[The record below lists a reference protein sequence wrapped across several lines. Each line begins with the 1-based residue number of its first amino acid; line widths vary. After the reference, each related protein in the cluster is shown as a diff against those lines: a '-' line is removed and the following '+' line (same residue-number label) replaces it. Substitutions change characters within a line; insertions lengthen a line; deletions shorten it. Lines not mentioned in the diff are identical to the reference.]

1 MSSKVKSF
9 RADEALLDRLHAES
23 ESRGISQNQLIVA
36 ALEEFLNKGMSK
48 ENFSGLMEGLQQAIS
63 LKPDTPAP
71 AGKFITHDGNTIP
84 LSETL
89 SPIDMIR
96 WGRAK

>member
-9 RADEALLDRLHAES
+9 RADEALLDKLHAES
-23 ESRGISQNQLIVA
+23 ESRGISQNQLIVV
-36 ALEEFLNKGMSK
+36 ALEMYLNPRPT
-48 ENFSGLMEGLQQAIS
+48 Q
-63 LKPDTPAP
+63 KPETQAP

>member
-9 RADEALLDRLHAES
+9 RADETLLDKLHAES
-23 ESRGISQNQLIVA
+23 ECRGISQNQLIVA

-48 ENFSGLMEGLQQAIS
+48 EDFSGIMDGLQEAIGMAS
-63 LKPDTPAP
+63 TTARQP
-71 AGKFITHDGNTIP
+71 FITHDGNSIP